1 VQSIQNILG
10 FVADTLEIIRNVIF
24 FVDPHVSSL
33 ALCGVITLWVFL
45 ALVPMRTIFLVVG
58 TVQYTATF
66 LSKFVFS
73 KTSHTKKEH
82 YQSDAPA
89 KAKSGNSIMIWLA
102 NALQSIPTDE
112 DLRKVYFWESRR
124 VGEQECSKLT
134 AEKRIARLNRLWRA
148 EWYSTVNIRVQN
160 SRRNSM
166 SSKEWHWEH
175 GFAVLFGRQLVIWRS
190 ENDFDDGEEPFR
202 KLMLSGHAGLAGLSP
217 LDTRELSK
225 DEIARVSNIFGRGT
239 DDQVKLMLLLPD
251 EPTKESL
258 EDAVVAASFKSD

>member
-1 VQSIQNILG
+1 MQRARLRAAGKHPTRVSRVFECVIASHL
-10 FVADTLEIIRNVIF
+10 VA
-24 FVDPHVSSL
+24 
-33 ALCGVITLWVFL
+33 
-45 ALVPMRTIFLVVG
+45 G

-89 KAKSGNSIMIWLA
+89 KALSVSSIMIWLA
-102 NALQSIPTDE
+102 NALQLQSIPTDE

-148 EWYSTVNIRVQN
+148 EWYSTVNIRVQ
-160 SRRNSM
+160 SARRNSM

-175 GFAVLFGRQLVIWRS
+175 GFAVLLGRQLVIWRS
-190 ENDFDDGEEPFR
+190 ENDFDDGEDP
-202 KLMLSGHAGLAGLSP
+202 
-217 LDTRELSK
+217 
-225 DEIARVSNIFGRGT
+225 
-239 DDQVKLMLLLPD
+239 
-251 EPTKESL
+251 
-258 EDAVVAASFKSD
+258 FKS